1 MRLGTDVLAFEA
13 FGIPLLG
20 NAANGSIMGLTAE
33 AAVLCS
39 RMAQEDVPEAEVDAV
54 DAHLAEALRRG
65 GFLGSQRLG
74 CALESAYLHVTQAC
88 NLDCVGCYSSDEQ
101 RNRADDLPFERLC
114 AIMDELAAA
123 GARHLVVSGG
133 EPFLRADLPAI
144 LRHGR
149 EACGFQAIDVL
160 TNGTCLTP
168 EKLAAVAPYVDRV
181 SVSFDGAAPDA
192 QPHIRRRQ
200 LFDQLVSA
208 VAMVQEA
215 GIAAHI
221 IPTIHG
227 RNIDDVPAYCDLAAR
242 LGATMNFSLL
252 SAPVGCAEARGL
264 LPSDDAL
271 RKLASFTVGTAE
283 HPAVAVADTPTGN
296 GLRASVGCGAR
307 CGGVSVGYDG
317 RAYPCHMLHD
327 DSLCLGELG
336 VRSSAGAGVRAG
348 ADQGPL
354 AADAL
359 RRIHVDEVE
368 GCSDCELK
376 YLCGGGCRARAFF
389 ATGSIYGKDPYCAFM
404 QEHFSL
410 VFQRLARG

>member
-1 MRLGTDVLAFEA
+1 
-13 FGIPLLG
+13 
-20 NAANGSIMGLTAE
+20 
-33 AAVLCS
+33 
-39 RMAQEDVPEAEVDAV
+39 
-54 DAHLAEALRRG
+54 
-65 GFLGSQRLG
+65 
-74 CALESAYLHVTQAC
+74 
-88 NLDCVGCYSSDEQ
+88 
-101 RNRADDLPFERLC
+101 
-114 AIMDELAAA
+114 
-123 GARHLVVSGG
+123 
-133 EPFLRADLPAI
+133 
-144 LRHGR
+144 
-149 EACGFQAIDVL
+149 
-160 TNGTCLTP
+160 
-168 EKLAAVAPYVDRV
+168 
-181 SVSFDGAAPDA
+181 
-192 QPHIRRRQ
+192 
-200 LFDQLVSA
+200 
-208 VAMVQEA
+208 
-215 GIAAHI
+215 
-221 IPTIHG
+221 
-227 RNIDDVPAYCDLAAR
+227 
-242 LGATMNFSLL
+242 MNFSLL

-264 LPSDDAL
+264 LPSDEAL

-307 CGGVSVGYDG
+307 CSGVSVGYDG
-317 RAYPCHMLHD
+317 RTYPCHMLHD

-348 ADQGPL
+348 IDQGPL